1 MWPSALRMRFQWF
14 PHSGKTRM
22 TTHMWRV
29 GPLAHRRW
37 PGSCAGGA
45 AVQPPDAIIACP
57 PRIEDHL
64 KRLEHAP
71 STEAPTMTTGN
82 CQDQPDSGRVARRI
96 VEYRGG

>member
-64 KRLEHAP
+64 KRVRTCSFDPGAHHDDWQL
-71 STEAPTMTTGN
+71 SR
-82 CQDQPDSGRVARRI
+82 SARLRP
-96 VEYRGG
+96 GGSAHS